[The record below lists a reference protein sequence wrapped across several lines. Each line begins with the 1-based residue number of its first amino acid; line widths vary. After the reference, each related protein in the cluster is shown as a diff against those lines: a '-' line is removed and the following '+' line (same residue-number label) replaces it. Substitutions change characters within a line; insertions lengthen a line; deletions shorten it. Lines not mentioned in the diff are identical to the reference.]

1 MGDSR
6 ASTSTSGAS
15 RSEGCTKGDQ
25 ITVLSSTLSRC
36 GQGPVG
42 KSSIRL
48 LRGLAEVL
56 DDPSGPLDVVG
67 HDRAV

>member
-42 KSSIRL
+42 KSSIRFIK
-48 LRGLAEVL
+48 RARRDFVL
-56 DDPSGPLDVVG
+56 SPGPLDVVG